1 MKAKNNNG
9 LIEFTRGSEIWIHQ
23 FKMFISSVM
32 NVILFGICATLLIVG
47 LFLYLKLDQT
57 HLVAVNVQWDILVR
71 HIFSNT
77 DSKIPLKI
85 NGVMREYTIP
95 EAQRLI
101 DPYFNQFKTYV
112 FKALLL
118 GLFSSLLLVFGLIY
132 YWFSYGKQ
140 VMADEQIRGSELK
153 TNDELINKIRDN
165 GGFSPYKLA
174 GVPMKKNTEGT
185 NIGVIGSPGS
195 GKSQVFRDVIS
206 QVRTRKKKSIIYDP
220 SGEFTQEFY
229 RPGIDIIL
237 NPFDARMPFWSPYL
251 EVEHEEHFDSIAKA
265 FIPVVS
271 KEPYFETAAQAVF
284 SEIMRELFNQGDK
297 TNKSIYDTVS
307 LSTVSEIHSLL
318 QGTPAAKHVDPK
330 NEKTVLGVLSTV
342 QTKLAVFRYLP
353 DSGEPFSIRQWV
365 KNSDEDSCIFLS
377 IREEQKTTIEPLI
390 ALWFSVFIKSVMN
403 LPAIH
408 KELLWLF
415 CDEIPTLPRMDD
427 IPMSLT
433 NTRKYGLCH
442 MLGFQDLPQLDSKY
456 GDKIAQSMLS
466 ALQTKI
472 FMRVNENNTAK
483 RMSEI
488 LGQMEVAEKN
498 QSRSMGIESS
508 RDGDSFIT
516 QRRERFIVMPSE
528 IMRLPDLKGYLRI
541 PGDFPVT
548 LVQQVYHPHTKNQP
562 PVVLRESLSALDIL
576 NNHDDDQEIHHSSG
590 GIFDQVVNQ
599 NSSFPENNYTNNHTQ
614 MASYPEP
621 DFDDDYHEILRNP
634 THDHENIA
642 SQIDNHI
649 EADHEELVE
658 NEVKDNSRLAS
669 FKKYESDE
677 TTTPVETSS
686 PTKNE
691 STTST
696 NGDLFSNYFGE
707 NNN

>member
-1 MKAKNNNG
+1 M
-9 LIEFTRGSEIWIHQ
+9 
-23 FKMFISSVM
+23 
-32 NVILFGICATLLIVG
+32 LIV
-47 LFLYLKLDQT
+47 
-57 HLVAVNVQWDILVR
+57 
-71 HIFSNT
+71 
-77 DSKIPLKI
+77 
-85 NGVMREYTIP
+85 
-95 EAQRLI
+95 
-101 DPYFNQFKTYV
+101 
-112 FKALLL
+112 
-118 GLFSSLLLVFGLIY
+118 GLIY

-153 TNDELINKIRDN
+153 SNQELINKIRDN
-165 GGFSPYKLA
+165 GGFSPYKLT
-174 GVPMKKNTEGT
+174 GVPLKKNTEGT

-206 QVRTRKKKSIIYDP
+206 QVRSRQRKAIIYDP

-229 RPGIDIIL
+229 RPGVDIIL

-271 KEPYFETAAQAVF
+271 KEPYFESAAQAVF
-284 SEIMRELFNQGDK
+284 SEIMRELYNQGDK
-297 TNKSIYDTVS
+297 TNRSIYDTVS

-318 QGTPAAKHVDPK
+318 EGTPAAKHVDPK

-365 KNSDEDSCIFLS
+365 KKSEEDSCIFLS

-548 LVQQVYHPHTKNQP
+548 LVQQTYHPHTKNQP
-562 PVVLRESLSALDIL
+562 PLVLRESLSAMAIL
-576 NNHDDDQEIHHSSG
+576 TSNDDVEEEIDHSSNGIYDQVLSQNNDFLAQDSSYDHRQEADYLEPESQDVYQETSNEQNVSQSVHDDKTGEYEDQ
-590 GIFDQVVNQ
+590 
-599 NSSFPENNYTNNHTQ
+599 NY
-614 MASYPEP
+614 
-621 DFDDDYHEILRNP
+621 
-634 THDHENIA
+634 HD
-642 SQIDNHI
+642 
-649 EADHEELVE
+649 ELDE
-658 NEVKDNSRLAS
+658 KKKDTSRLAS
-669 FKKYESDE
+669 FKKYENEDSSSQVD
-677 TTTPVETSS
+677 TSS
-686 PTKNE
+686 QSTSE
-691 STTST
+691 STNNS
-696 NGDLFSNYFGE
+696 NGDLFSNYFGD

>member
-297 TNKSIYDTVS
+297 TNKSIYDTIS

-599 NSSFPENNYTNNHTQ
+599 NSTFPENNYPNNHTQ

-649 EADHEELVE
+649 EADNEELVE

-696 NGDLFSNYFGE
+696 NGDLFSNYFGD